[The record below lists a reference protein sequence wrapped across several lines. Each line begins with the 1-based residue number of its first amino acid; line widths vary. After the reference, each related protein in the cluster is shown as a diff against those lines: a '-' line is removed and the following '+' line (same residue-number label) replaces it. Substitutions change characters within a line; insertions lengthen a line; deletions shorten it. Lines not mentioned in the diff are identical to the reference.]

1 LNEYLRLL
9 AAFFAA
15 VNPAAVAM
23 ALAAP
28 KDDGRDARKP
38 WTMGFLGAGVAT
50 VLFFA
55 AVLVASPL
63 LDWLQIEP
71 ETFRIA
77 AGIVMAVSGAYT
89 IWFGRWGRH
98 TDDVGRLA
106 PVFPLGLPLLA
117 GPAGLMAALSYSVDE
132 GAGQT
137 FGAIVVWIVV
147 GAILVVA
154 RPPKSGAAL
163 DAIARI
169 TGALLVAI
177 AAGLVVSGVRAI

>member
-1 LNEYLRLL
+1 
-9 AAFFAA
+9 
-15 VNPAAVAM
+15 
-23 ALAAP
+23 
-28 KDDGRDARKP
+28 
-38 WTMGFLGAGVAT
+38 
-50 VLFFA
+50 
-55 AVLVASPL
+55 
-63 LDWLQIEP
+63 
-71 ETFRIA
+71 
-77 AGIVMAVSGAYT
+77 
-89 IWFGRWGRH
+89 
-98 TDDVGRLA
+98 
-106 PVFPLGLPLLA
+106 
-117 GPAGLMAALSYSVDE
+117 MAALSYSVDE

>member
-15 VNPAAVAM
+15 ANPAAVAM
-23 ALAAP
+23 AMAS
-28 KDDGRDARKP
+28 KGDRSDARQP
-38 WTMGFLGAGVAT
+38 WMTAIIGAAVAAL
-50 VLFFA
+50 LFFA
-55 AVLVASPL
+55 AVLAASPL

>member
-1 LNEYLRLL
+1 MSEYLRLL
-9 AAFFAA
+9 VTFFAA
-15 VNPAAVAM
+15 ANPAAVAM
-23 ALAAP
+23 AMAV
-28 KDDGRDARKP
+28 KRDDRDARQP
-38 WTMGFLGAGVAT
+38 WMTAIIGAAVAAL
-50 VLFFA
+50 LFVV
-55 AVLVASPL
+55 AVLVASSL
-63 LDWLQIEP
+63 VDWLQIEP